1 MLTAVRFDDD
11 VGAEMNEIDN
21 VFTNR
26 LLSAE
31 FFTEQAM
38 RPQMPPKRPFRIGHS
53 ATQLSCAVSGT

>member
-1 MLTAVRFDDD
+1 
-11 VGAEMNEIDN
+11 
-21 VFTNR
+21 